1 MSAKR
6 LTKAQV
12 IAELAEHSELDKKS
26 VSRLFD
32 GLAELIKQELR
43 KPNGEFVIP
52 GLIKLRATHLAYG
65 VGKRRGAAVM
75 EVGRGLG
82 NIAQAGH
89 AHDLGLSGDERA
101 KYPLPLD
108 QIAANV
114 HALMAGHAAERFEQS
129 VAVLLL
135 G

>member
-52 GLIKLRATHLAYG
+52 GLIKLRAIKKAATKDRAG
-65 VGKRRGAAVM
+65 VNPFTKEPTTFKGKP
-75 EVGRGLG
+75 
-82 NIAQAGH
+82 AQKKVRAT
-89 AHDLGLSGDERA
+89 ALKALKDLV
-101 KYPLPLD
+101 
-108 QIAANV
+108 Q
-114 HALMAGHAAERFEQS
+114 
-129 VAVLLL
+129 
-135 G
+135 